1 MAPDMIKWGG
11 LAAVF
16 GAAYFFR
23 TEETPI
29 LTETV
34 MEPTEEPGNDDAP
47 SAELDV
53 MSDLKKR
60 MQQLADEKDKEPGD
74 SPDDSSDEW
83 GMGSTAVL
91 EPPDGDSPKPPGLF
105 DDEPAVDFPLGY
117 PLRDGEDNGEPLDQ
131 PLASQDQVEM
141 LQRMFQAN
149 YDGKA

>member
-1 MAPDMIKWGG
+1 
-11 LAAVF
+11 
-16 GAAYFFR
+16 
-23 TEETPI
+23 
-29 LTETV
+29 
-34 MEPTEEPGNDDAP
+34 
-47 SAELDV
+47 
-53 MSDLKKR
+53 
-60 MQQLADEKDKEPGD
+60 MQQLADEKDKEPSD

-91 EPPDGDSPKPPGLF
+91 EPPDSDSPKSPGLF